1 MKALF
6 SKKNQQQIHLTSIL
20 FAVFVVGLGA
30 YTRLKHAGLGCPDWP
45 KCFENWIVHPNI
57 TMPALTQ
64 EASQKAWIEMIHRY
78 AAGILC
84 CKIVVLN
91 GLAIYQKQNKGTLLL
106 QSTALVTCF
115 QALFGMWTVT
125 WRLHP
130 LAVMPHL
137 IGGLTITTL
146 LTLSYHQR
154 YTQKSETPI
163 PSILKKTLLSLL
175 CVLLIQ
181 IILGG
186 WTSANYAALS
196 CPDFPTCQGKWM
208 TSMQGFIQG
217 FSLPFGF
224 DNYEGGV
231 LSGEGRIGI
240 HIAHRLGAMVCS
252 LLIIIITQITIVR
265 RKDLPPRFLK
275 MIAGLISLF
284 LLQITLGI
292 LNVIWILP
300 MTIAVGHN
308 LIAVALFIHTATT
321 YLLFEHK
328 TETIEHLEPTWQYS

>member
-1 MKALF
+1 MKILH
-6 SKKNQQQIHLTSIL
+6 SRENQQRIHLIAIL
-20 FAVFVVGLGA
+20 FAIFVVGLGA

-45 KCFENWIVHPNI
+45 KCFENWIVHPNV
-57 TMPALTQ
+57 TMPALTS
-64 EASQKAWIEMIHRY
+64 EASRKAWIEMIHRY

-84 CKIVVLN
+84 CKIVFLN
-91 GLAIYQKQNKGTLLL
+91 GVSIYQKQNKGTFLLKI
-106 QSTALVTCF
+106 TAVITCF

-137 IGGLTITTL
+137 MGGLAITTL

-154 YTQKSETPI
+154 YTPASETPI
-163 PSILKKTLLSLL
+163 PSILKKTLQVLL
-175 CVLLIQ
+175 GVLLIQ

-196 CPDFPTCQGKWM
+196 CPDFPTCQGKWT
-208 TSMQGFIQG
+208 TSIQNLVQG

-231 LSGEGRIGI
+231 ISGEGRIGI
-240 HIAHRLGAMVCS
+240 HIAHRLGAMICCALV
-252 LLIIIITQITIVR
+252 IIMTQITITR
-265 RKDLPPRFLK
+265 RKDLPSRFLK

-284 LLQITLGI
+284 LLQVTLGI
-292 LNVIWILP
+292 LNVIWTLP

-321 YLLFEHK
+321 YLLFQHK
-328 TETIEHLEPTWQYS
+328 AEVIENLEPVWQYS